1 LSHPIKRRQRLSVA
15 IPASF
20 VSDIPHLREKTL
32 RIGQIGRA
40 LAIFRVDEVRI
51 YSDNMN
57 QRHSPDLILIKDIL
71 SYMNT
76 PQYLRKRFFK
86 LKPELSYVGT
96 LPPLRT
102 PHHPTESHLD
112 KVEIGE
118 FRVGIVLQSIGDNAL
133 VDIGLDDPVR
143 VKANLSIGTKVNVRI
158 LDKKERPSAALVTD
172 EEIKIYWGYNV
183 SASAMPLGK
192 LMKESSAD
200 LVIAT
205 SRYGVPMK
213 NIFEEIRD
221 NWEKSSSVSIL
232 LGSPNEGLREMLSRE
247 NLKVEDVAQ
256 FIVNTIPEQGA
267 QTVRTEEA
275 LAATLSVFNV
285 MM

>member
-1 LSHPIKRRQRLSVA
+1 MSYTPKRKQKLSVA

-32 RIGQIGRA
+32 RIGQIGRS
-40 LAIFRVDEVRI
+40 LAIFRVDEVII
-51 YSDNMN
+51 Y
-57 QRHSPDLILIKDIL
+57 PDQINRTQHDDLYLIRDIL

-86 LKPELSYVGT
+86 LRPELSYVGI

-102 PHHPTESHLD
+102 PHHPLESRLEMM
-112 KVEIGE
+112 KVGE
-118 FRVGIVLQSIGDNAL
+118 VREGVVIQSIGEYSLID
-133 VDIGLDDPVR
+133 VGLEEPVR
-143 VKANLSIGTKVNVRI
+143 IKENLPVDKRVTVKI
-158 LDKKERPSAALVTD
+158 LEKGKRLLASLMKE

-183 SASAMPLGK
+183 TASAMPLGK
-192 LMKESSAD
+192 LMKSSSAD

-205 SRYGVPMK
+205 SRDGVPAMNVIK
-213 NIFEEIRD
+213 EMRD
-221 NWEKSSSVSIL
+221 AWEKSESVSVL
-232 LGSPNEGLREMLSRE
+232 FGSPNEGLREILSRE
-247 NLKVEDVAQ
+247 NFKVEDVAQ
-256 FIVNTIPEQGA
+256 FIVNTIPEQGT

-285 MM
+285 LI